1 MDPSPSIPE
10 RIDAESVFSR
20 PDIYP
25 VEFTRGQIQFV
36 PMTPDSYR
44 KSIFTDRGRI
54 VPAAPHGWQVPIGQ
68 VLSDFE
74 RRSLDQ
80 PPLFFIFHIAH
91 CGSTLLARAI
101 DIPGRTLVIREPFT
115 LRQLAVDA
123 AAPQGPRDPATWN
136 RCLRLTTVLLG
147 RRYAAD
153 QAVIVKANVPVNF
166 MLPAL
171 MKLHRESRGL
181 LLHTGLD
188 NYLLSVLKTPMHRRW
203 IGNVTR
209 QLTGAIRATP
219 GLEKI
224 DPGKLNA
231 PEAAACLWL
240 AQLSRFRRALADCNR
255 LRSLDC
261 QLLFDRPAEVL
272 QAALEM
278 AGASLTGPEAE
289 AIAGGELFRRHAKD
303 PGRAFD
309 REART
314 RELAA
319 LSDQLAPELDAA
331 RNWVK
336 STSAGESASVSLG
349 RPLL

>member
-1 MDPSPSIPE
+1 M
-10 RIDAESVFSR
+10 
-20 PDIYP
+20 
-25 VEFTRGQIQFV
+25 
-36 PMTPDSYR
+36 
-44 KSIFTDRGRI
+44 
-54 VPAAPHGWQVPIGQ
+54 
-68 VLSDFE
+68 
-74 RRSLDQ
+74 
-80 PPLFFIFHIAH
+80 
-91 CGSTLLARAI
+91 
-101 DIPGRTLVIREPFT
+101 
-115 LRQLAVDA
+115 
-123 AAPQGPRDPATWN
+123 N
-136 RCLRLTTVLLG
+136 
-147 RRYAAD
+147 
-153 QAVIVKANVPVNF
+153 
-166 MLPAL
+166 
-171 MKLHRESRGL
+171 LHRESRGL

-203 IGNVTR
+203 VGNVTR

-272 QAALEM
+272 QATLEL
-278 AGASLTGPEAE
+278 AGASLTGPEAG

-336 STSAGESASVSLG
+336 STPAGESASVSLG